1 MFLVRYAH
9 AHAVDLHAV
18 VGGNEQIPA
27 PADHAGLDEIAV
39 LRCDGDLHLRR
50 GDLELARAENVLRI
64 QRGILTVL
72 LLALAAEALDLLL
85 AHAALGQ
92 DAADVA
98 DRQLQRRGIAAFL
111 VLLNAAAQLFVDGLH
126 HIVAAILFKRISER
140 GIKHIFLLDGRHR
153 RLDAEHR
160 VDDLLV
166 DELDIPAVEKRVV
179 DVRRAVVEGG
189 EEEAQLGR
197 KGNMSG
203 GAGVEEVLV
212 GIVAQLERRR
222 LHRTNGADKILVDVA
237 GGVRLQL
244 VVLAAV
250 GNVVGIG
257 GEENEIVRLTHAQRF
272 NNFAAERF
280 AGVRILALRLAQG
293 LEQTVLVA
301 VRDLSGRECNVD
313 EVAPQRAGERL
324 FEQPQVHLLLLL
336 PHEAEG
342 GVDPRDDLAVG
353 VDIAAE
359 DAAEVIFIE
368 PEAPAD
374 FVEFFLVHLL
384 LPSLTKY
391 HGEKL
396 YHSVPLAA
404 RGTTSIHTEKKNG

>member
-1 MFLVRYAH
+1 M
-9 AHAVDLHAV
+9 
-18 VGGNEQIPA
+18 
-27 PADHAGLDEIAV
+27 
-39 LRCDGDLHLRR
+39 
-50 GDLELARAENVLRI
+50 
-64 QRGILTVL
+64 
-72 LLALAAEALDLLL
+72 
-85 AHAALGQ
+85 
-92 DAADVA
+92 
-98 DRQLQRRGIAAFL
+98 
-111 VLLNAAAQLFVDGLH
+111 
-126 HIVAAILFKRISER
+126 
-140 GIKHIFLLDGRHR
+140 
-153 RLDAEHR
+153 
-160 VDDLLV
+160 
-166 DELDIPAVEKRVV
+166 DELDVLAVEKRVV
-179 DVRRAVVEGG
+179 DVRRAVVKGG

-244 VVLAAV
+244 VILAAV
-250 GNVVGIG
+250 RNIIGVG
-257 GEENEIVRLTHAQRF
+257 GEENEAVRLAHIERF

-293 LEQTVLVA
+293 LEQAVLVA
-301 VRDLSGRECNVD
+301 VRDLRGGKFDVD
-313 EVAPQRAGERL
+313 EVAPQRAGESL
-324 FEQPQVHLLLLL
+324 FEQPQIHLLLLL

-359 DAAEVIFIE
+359 DTAEVIFIE
-368 PEAPAD
+368 PEAPAN

-384 LPSLTKY
+384 LPSLTEY

-396 YHSVPLAA
+396 YHSVPRAA
-404 RGTTSIHTEKKNG
+404 RGTTSIHMEKKNG